1 MGGLD
6 DDEQL
11 VAIDFD
17 FGHLF
22 AIEGIFYRQR
32 MEIEHRLE
40 ACHFI
45 GCRVGNA
52 DPGKFAVGL
61 LERVARQG
69 EFFGALA
76 EPIDVRGYNCHEG
89 RSLMAMACDVAPSYS
104 RGKRATQSLNARTVS
119 IGRHQPLCY
128 CIEAGKHCCKSE
140 VR

>member
-1 MGGLD
+1 MVPADKNTGLAIGNLVSFEMGGLD

-22 AIEGIFYRQR
+22 AIEGIFYRQW

-76 EPIDVRGYNCHEG
+76 EPI
-89 RSLMAMACDVAPSYS
+89 
-104 RGKRATQSLNARTVS
+104 
-119 IGRHQPLCY
+119 
-128 CIEAGKHCCKSE
+128 IEAGKHCCKSE